1 MNFNDLKK
9 LYKELIKEDVDISSE
24 NIKELTSFLY
34 RSKFILEQEYINGWK
49 LVNEV
54 VEDPELTPIPKNI
67 FINIAKNLCKEYAI
81 VKYSYKDLYQN
92 LKEYDYEYY
101 NEFKE
106 NLKKY
111 SATNASLYVI
121 LCPLDLKHPAN
132 SNKTIQV
139 MKSSM
144 SDADTYRL
152 FQEIL
157 KNINASAIT
166 LSEINLSSAINKN
179 SFIFLNRDKLR
190 NKWKDTLEHELTHFI
205 QRIVGFDKSLSKTF
219 NNEFLYDELNNPI
232 LSQKLIEFV
241 ENISNCPYL
250 YSGLTRFLLYIF
262 KNTEQHTFI
271 KNIINFIQREYEY
284 DKDVYEV
291 NHKKLKISQI
301 ESLNNWKMMFRE
313 KWIKNYLEWLNSDKC
328 KEWLKEEYIK
338 YSKSNESH
346 KFKKFLLCI
355 AYYGIKLQL
364 GDNYNIDEMIL
375 NHFKKFKFRDI

>member
-1 MNFNDLKK
+1 MNFDDLQK
-9 LYKELIKEDVDISSE
+9 LYKELVKEDIDISSE
-24 NIKELTSFLY
+24 NIKELTSSLY
-34 RSKFILEQEYINGWK
+34 RSKFIPEQEYINGWK
-49 LVNEV
+49 LLNEV
-54 VEDPELTPIPKNI
+54 VEDPELTPVPKNI
-67 FINIAKNLCKEYAI
+67 FIDIARKLCREYAI

-121 LCPLDLKHPAN
+121 LCPLDLKHPAD
-132 SNKTIQV
+132 SNKTIQL

-144 SDADTYRL
+144 SEVDTYRL

-157 KNINASAIT
+157 RNANASAIT

-241 ENISNCPYL
+241 ENISDCPYL

-291 NHKKLKISQI
+291 NHKKLKISQV
-301 ESLNNWKMMFRE
+301 ESLLNDEKIKFRE
-313 KWIKNYLEWLNSDKC
+313 KWIKDYLKWLNSDNC
-328 KEWLKEEYIK
+328 KIWLKDEYVK

-364 GDNYNIDEMIL
+364 NDYHIDDKIVE
-375 NHFKKFKFRDI
+375 NFRKFKFRDI

>member
-24 NIKELTSFLY
+24 NIKELTSSLY

-49 LVNEV
+49 LLNEV

-121 LCPLDLKHPAN
+121 LCPLDLKHPAD
-132 SNKTIQV
+132 SNKTIQL

-144 SDADTYRL
+144 SEVDTYRL
-152 FQEIL
+152 FQEML
-157 KNINASAIT
+157 RNANASAIT

-241 ENISNCPYL
+241 ENISDCPYL

-284 DKDVYEV
+284 DKDVYEI
-291 NHKKLKISQI
+291 NHKKLKISQV
-301 ESLNNWKMMFRE
+301 ESLLNDEKIKFRE
-313 KWIKNYLEWLNSDKC
+313 KWIKDYLKWLNSDNC
-328 KEWLKEEYIK
+328 KIWLKDEYVK

-364 GDNYNIDEMIL
+364 NDYHIDDKIVE
-375 NHFKKFKFRDI
+375 HFRKFKFRDI

>member
-1 MNFNDLKK
+1 MNFDDLQK
-9 LYKELIKEDVDISSE
+9 LYKELVKEDIDISSE
-24 NIKELTSFLY
+24 NIKELTSSLY
-34 RSKFILEQEYINGWK
+34 RSKFIPEQEYINGWK
-49 LVNEV
+49 LLNEV
-54 VEDPELTPIPKNI
+54 VEDPELTPVPKNI
-67 FINIAKNLCKEYAI
+67 FIDIARKLCREYSI
-81 VKYSYKDLYQN
+81 VKYSYKNLYQN

-111 SATNASLYVI
+111 SANNSNLYII
-121 LCPLDLKHPAN
+121 LSPLDLKHPAD
-132 SNKTIQV
+132 SNKTIQL

-144 SDADTYRL
+144 SEVDTYRL

-157 KNINASAIT
+157 RNANASDFT
-166 LSEINLSSAINKN
+166 LSEINLNSAPNKN
-179 SFIFLNRDKLR
+179 SFIFLNRDKLE

-205 QRIVGFDKSLSKTF
+205 QRIVGFNKSLSKTF
-219 NNEFLYDELNNPI
+219 KNEFLYDELNNPI
-232 LSQKLIEFV
+232 LSQKLINFIED
-241 ENISNCPYL
+241 ISNCSYL
-250 YSGLTRFLLYIF
+250 YSELTRFLLYIF

-284 DKDVYEV
+284 DKTVYEV

-301 ESLNNWKMMFRE
+301 ESLNDIKMIFRK

-328 KEWLKEEYIK
+328 KKWLKEEYLK

-346 KFKKFLLCI
+346 KFKKFLLYI
-355 AYYGIKLQL
+355 AYHGIKLQL
-364 GDNYNIDEMIL
+364 NDNYKIDDIIL

>member
-1 MNFNDLKK
+1 MNFDDLQK
-9 LYKELIKEDVDISSE
+9 LYKELIKEDIDVSSE
-24 NIKELTSFLY
+24 NIKELTSVLY
-34 RSKFILEQEYINGWK
+34 QSKFILEQEYINGWK

-54 VEDPELTPIPKNI
+54 VEDPELTPVPKNI
-67 FINIAKNLCKEYAI
+67 FIDVAKKLCKEYSI
-81 VKYSYKDLYQN
+81 VKYTYKELYQN

-101 NEFKE
+101 DAFKE

-111 SATNASLYVI
+111 SATNASLYII
-121 LCPLDLKHPAN
+121 LSPLDLKHPAE
-132 SNKTIQV
+132 SNKTIKL
-139 MKSSM
+139 MKSSI
-144 SDADTYRL
+144 SEVDTYRL

-157 KNINASAIT
+157 RNVNASAFT
-166 LSEINLSSAINKN
+166 LSEINLSSAVNKN
-179 SFIFLNRDKLR
+179 SFIFLNRDKLG

-232 LSQKLIEFV
+232 LSQKLINFI
-241 ENISNCPYL
+241 ENVSDCSYL

-284 DKDVYEV
+284 YKSVYEV

-301 ESLNNWKMMFRE
+301 ESLTDIKMLFRE

-328 KEWLKEEYIK
+328 IKWLKEEYIK

-346 KFKKFLLCI
+346 KFKKFLLYV

-364 GDNYNIDEMIL
+364 SDSYKIDEMIL
-375 NHFKKFKFRDI
+375 NHFIKFKFRDI